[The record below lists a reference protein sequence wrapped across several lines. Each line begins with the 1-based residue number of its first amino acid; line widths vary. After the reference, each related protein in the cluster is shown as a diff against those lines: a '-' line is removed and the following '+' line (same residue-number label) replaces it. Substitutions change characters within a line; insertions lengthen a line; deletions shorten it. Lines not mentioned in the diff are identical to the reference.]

1 MQALDIKL
9 TNVDQ
14 LGMLLAQIAELQE
27 RAESIK
33 DDLKNAGEGRHEGN
47 LYDAM
52 VTLSQRNVI
61 DYKQLIKD
69 LKIDANTVAKYTTT
83 AASITC
89 KVTAR
94 KV

>member
-1 MQALDIKL
+1 MQALDIQL
-9 TNVDQ
+9 THVDQ

-27 RAESIK
+27 RAEQIK
-33 DDLKNAGEGRHEGN
+33 DNLKNAGEGRHEGN
-47 LYDAM
+47 LYDAT

-61 DYKQLIKD
+61 DYKQMVKD
-69 LKIDANTVAKYTTT
+69 LAIDAQTVKRYTTT
-83 AASITC
+83 TASITC